1 MDKKAIKNFAVNA
14 RRKLI
19 DEVTTKAKR
28 LGINESKIEDVKK
41 IDSNLQE
48 IEKSG
53 IRIQGKEIAQRNKL
67 IAELKQRASVTSYSE
82 AFQELI
88 EEVAYTWFNRLIAIR
103 FMEVNDYLPDTYRVL
118 SSEISGKIE
127 PDIITD
133 IYDADIFEELSSNEQ
148 QQVRTWKTDNSA
160 EAMDKLYQLIFI
172 KICNQLNDYLPELF
186 EEVEDYTELL
196 FTASYIKKDGVIAD
210 LLSIPE
216 DDFNVQADGQVE
228 IIGWL
233 YQYYNSEPHNQ
244 VVNIYRGIVKKQ
256 DIPAATQLFTTDW
269 VVRYM
274 VDNSLGKY
282 WLDHYPNSELRNK
295 LKYLIPD
302 KDALEQTTPVS
313 NLKPEELK
321 VIDNAM
327 GSGHI
332 LVYAFDVLME
342 IYLTLGYS
350 ERDAARAIV
359 EYNLYGLEI
368 DKRAYQLSYFAIMM
382 KGRQYDRLFLKKSL
396 SPNLREFIDS
406 PKVTDEYQERISELN
421 NDKNSERWNEYKE
434 LIFDQFENGKELGS
448 IIKLVDKNNQ
458 AITKEYLGKVR
469 EYISKFNEFTN
480 MDILYGMKEIQEK
493 YLHIL
498 DVAEMLVDKY
508 VAVVTNPPYL
518 NKMDKKLKKYVND
531 NYSDVKKDLFSVFI
545 KLNSQMLID
554 NGYASFMAPFVWM
567 FISSYEKLR
576 SFLINERNIS
586 SLIQMEYSAFEEAT
600 VPICTFTIKNSNE
613 QDGSY
618 IKLSDFIGGM
628 EVQKIKTLEAIHQHG
643 ECDYFYSTNQNNF
656 KKIPGMPIAYWTSQN
671 VINIYETSNKV
682 KDVGFSKKG
691 LDTGQNDKYLRMWF
705 EIDFNKFGKKWFPL
719 NKGGAY
725 RKWYGNQLYVINW
738 EKNGLSLKKES
749 SANIR
754 NEKFYFK
761 EGLSWSDLTSGK
773 FGARYFPKGFIF
785 EATGPCYFGEN
796 LYEMLGYMNSKVF
809 NYLAKFTMST
819 MHYTNGSIANM
830 PYKHLGIDTQVI
842 KENIEISKYEWDSYE
857 TSWDFYRSPLL
868 KKHSNTIEKSFNDHL
883 NDANANA

>member
-19 DEVTTKAKR
+19 DEVMTKAKR
-28 LGINESKIEDVKK
+28 LGIDESKIEDVKK

-216 DDFNVQADGQVE
+216 DDFYVQAGGQVE

-244 VVNIYRGIVKKQ
+244 VVNIYKGIVKKQ

-302 KDALEQTTPVS
+302 KYAFEQATSVS

-321 VIDNAM
+321 IIDNAM

-421 NDKNSERWNEYKE
+421 NDKYSERWNEYKE

-554 NGYASFMAPFVWM
+554 
-567 FISSYEKLR
+567 
-576 SFLINERNIS
+576 
-586 SLIQMEYSAFEEAT
+586 
-600 VPICTFTIKNSNE
+600 
-613 QDGSY
+613 
-618 IKLSDFIGGM
+618 
-628 EVQKIKTLEAIHQHG
+628 
-643 ECDYFYSTNQNNF
+643 
-656 KKIPGMPIAYWTSQN
+656 
-671 VINIYETSNKV
+671 
-682 KDVGFSKKG
+682 
-691 LDTGQNDKYLRMWF
+691 
-705 EIDFNKFGKKWFPL
+705 
-719 NKGGAY
+719 
-725 RKWYGNQLYVINW
+725 
-738 EKNGLSLKKES
+738 
-749 SANIR
+749 
-754 NEKFYFK
+754 
-761 EGLSWSDLTSGK
+761 
-773 FGARYFPKGFIF
+773 
-785 EATGPCYFGEN
+785 
-796 LYEMLGYMNSKVF
+796 
-809 NYLAKFTMST
+809 
-819 MHYTNGSIANM
+819 
-830 PYKHLGIDTQVI
+830 
-842 KENIEISKYEWDSYE
+842 
-857 TSWDFYRSPLL
+857 
-868 KKHSNTIEKSFNDHL
+868 
-883 NDANANA
+883 

>member
-19 DEVTTKAKR
+19 DEVMTKAKR
-28 LGINESKIEDVKK
+28 LGIDESKIEDVKK

-216 DDFNVQADGQVE
+216 DDFYVQAGGQVE

-244 VVNIYRGIVKKQ
+244 VVNIYKGIVKKQ

-302 KDALEQTTPVS
+302 KYAFEQATSVS

-321 VIDNAM
+321 IIDNAM

-421 NDKNSERWNEYKE
+421 NDKYSERWNEYKE

-554 NGYASFMAPFVWM
+554 NGYASFMTPFVWM

-600 VPICTFTIKNSNE
+600 VPICTFT
-613 QDGSY
+613 
-618 IKLSDFIGGM
+618 
-628 EVQKIKTLEAIHQHG
+628 
-643 ECDYFYSTNQNNF
+643 
-656 KKIPGMPIAYWTSQN
+656 
-671 VINIYETSNKV
+671 
-682 KDVGFSKKG
+682 
-691 LDTGQNDKYLRMWF
+691 
-705 EIDFNKFGKKWFPL
+705 
-719 NKGGAY
+719 
-725 RKWYGNQLYVINW
+725 
-738 EKNGLSLKKES
+738 
-749 SANIR
+749 
-754 NEKFYFK
+754 
-761 EGLSWSDLTSGK
+761 
-773 FGARYFPKGFIF
+773 
-785 EATGPCYFGEN
+785 
-796 LYEMLGYMNSKVF
+796 
-809 NYLAKFTMST
+809 
-819 MHYTNGSIANM
+819 
-830 PYKHLGIDTQVI
+830 
-842 KENIEISKYEWDSYE
+842 
-857 TSWDFYRSPLL
+857 
-868 KKHSNTIEKSFNDHL
+868 
-883 NDANANA
+883 

>member
-19 DEVTTKAKR
+19 DEVMTKAKR
-28 LGINESKIEDVKK
+28 LGIDESKIEDVKK

-216 DDFNVQADGQVE
+216 DDFYVQAGGQVE

-244 VVNIYRGIVKKQ
+244 VVNIYKGIVKKQ

-302 KDALEQTTPVS
+302 KYAFEQATSVS

-321 VIDNAM
+321 IIDNAM

-421 NDKNSERWNEYKE
+421 NDKYSERWNEYKE

-554 NGYASFMAPFVWM
+554 NGYASFMTPFVWM

-586 SLIQMEYSAFEEAT
+586 SLIQM
-600 VPICTFTIKNSNE
+600 
-613 QDGSY
+613 
-618 IKLSDFIGGM
+618 
-628 EVQKIKTLEAIHQHG
+628 
-643 ECDYFYSTNQNNF
+643 
-656 KKIPGMPIAYWTSQN
+656 
-671 VINIYETSNKV
+671 
-682 KDVGFSKKG
+682 
-691 LDTGQNDKYLRMWF
+691 
-705 EIDFNKFGKKWFPL
+705 
-719 NKGGAY
+719 
-725 RKWYGNQLYVINW
+725 
-738 EKNGLSLKKES
+738 
-749 SANIR
+749 
-754 NEKFYFK
+754 
-761 EGLSWSDLTSGK
+761 
-773 FGARYFPKGFIF
+773 
-785 EATGPCYFGEN
+785 
-796 LYEMLGYMNSKVF
+796 
-809 NYLAKFTMST
+809 
-819 MHYTNGSIANM
+819 
-830 PYKHLGIDTQVI
+830 
-842 KENIEISKYEWDSYE
+842 
-857 TSWDFYRSPLL
+857 
-868 KKHSNTIEKSFNDHL
+868 
-883 NDANANA
+883 

>member
-19 DEVTTKAKR
+19 DEVMTKAKR
-28 LGINESKIEDVKK
+28 LGIDESKIEDVKK

-216 DDFNVQADGQVE
+216 DDFYVQAGGQVE

-244 VVNIYRGIVKKQ
+244 VVNIYKGIVKKQ

-302 KDALEQTTPVS
+302 KYAFEQATSVS

-321 VIDNAM
+321 IIDNAM

-421 NDKNSERWNEYKE
+421 NDKYSERWNEYKE

-545 KLNSQMLID
+545 KLNSQML
-554 NGYASFMAPFVWM
+554 
-567 FISSYEKLR
+567 
-576 SFLINERNIS
+576 
-586 SLIQMEYSAFEEAT
+586 
-600 VPICTFTIKNSNE
+600 
-613 QDGSY
+613 
-618 IKLSDFIGGM
+618 
-628 EVQKIKTLEAIHQHG
+628 
-643 ECDYFYSTNQNNF
+643 
-656 KKIPGMPIAYWTSQN
+656 
-671 VINIYETSNKV
+671 
-682 KDVGFSKKG
+682 
-691 LDTGQNDKYLRMWF
+691 
-705 EIDFNKFGKKWFPL
+705 
-719 NKGGAY
+719 
-725 RKWYGNQLYVINW
+725 
-738 EKNGLSLKKES
+738 
-749 SANIR
+749 
-754 NEKFYFK
+754 
-761 EGLSWSDLTSGK
+761 
-773 FGARYFPKGFIF
+773 
-785 EATGPCYFGEN
+785 
-796 LYEMLGYMNSKVF
+796 
-809 NYLAKFTMST
+809 
-819 MHYTNGSIANM
+819 
-830 PYKHLGIDTQVI
+830 
-842 KENIEISKYEWDSYE
+842 
-857 TSWDFYRSPLL
+857 
-868 KKHSNTIEKSFNDHL
+868 
-883 NDANANA
+883 

>member
-19 DEVTTKAKR
+19 DEVMTKAKR
-28 LGINESKIEDVKK
+28 LGIDESKIEDVKK

-216 DDFNVQADGQVE
+216 DDFYVQAGGQVE

-244 VVNIYRGIVKKQ
+244 VVNIYKGIVKKQ

-302 KDALEQTTPVS
+302 KYAFEQATSVS

-321 VIDNAM
+321 IIDNAM

-421 NDKNSERWNEYKE
+421 NDKYSERWNEYKE

-554 NGYASFMAPFVWM
+554 NGYASFMTPFVWM
-567 FISSYEKLR
+567 FISSYE
-576 SFLINERNIS
+576 
-586 SLIQMEYSAFEEAT
+586 
-600 VPICTFTIKNSNE
+600 
-613 QDGSY
+613 
-618 IKLSDFIGGM
+618 
-628 EVQKIKTLEAIHQHG
+628 
-643 ECDYFYSTNQNNF
+643 
-656 KKIPGMPIAYWTSQN
+656 
-671 VINIYETSNKV
+671 
-682 KDVGFSKKG
+682 
-691 LDTGQNDKYLRMWF
+691 
-705 EIDFNKFGKKWFPL
+705 
-719 NKGGAY
+719 
-725 RKWYGNQLYVINW
+725 
-738 EKNGLSLKKES
+738 
-749 SANIR
+749 
-754 NEKFYFK
+754 
-761 EGLSWSDLTSGK
+761 
-773 FGARYFPKGFIF
+773 
-785 EATGPCYFGEN
+785 
-796 LYEMLGYMNSKVF
+796 
-809 NYLAKFTMST
+809 
-819 MHYTNGSIANM
+819 
-830 PYKHLGIDTQVI
+830 
-842 KENIEISKYEWDSYE
+842 
-857 TSWDFYRSPLL
+857 
-868 KKHSNTIEKSFNDHL
+868 
-883 NDANANA
+883 

>member
-19 DEVTTKAKR
+19 DEVMTKAKR
-28 LGINESKIEDVKK
+28 LGIDESKIEDVKK

-216 DDFNVQADGQVE
+216 DDFYVQAGGQVE

-244 VVNIYRGIVKKQ
+244 VVNIYKGIVKKQ

-302 KDALEQTTPVS
+302 KYAFEQATSVS

-321 VIDNAM
+321 IIDNAM

-421 NDKNSERWNEYKE
+421 NDKYSERWNEYKE

-554 NGYASFMAPFVWM
+554 NGYASFMTPFVWM

-600 VPICTFTIKNSNE
+600 VPICTFTIKN
-613 QDGSY
+613 
-618 IKLSDFIGGM
+618 
-628 EVQKIKTLEAIHQHG
+628 
-643 ECDYFYSTNQNNF
+643 
-656 KKIPGMPIAYWTSQN
+656 
-671 VINIYETSNKV
+671 
-682 KDVGFSKKG
+682 
-691 LDTGQNDKYLRMWF
+691 
-705 EIDFNKFGKKWFPL
+705 
-719 NKGGAY
+719 
-725 RKWYGNQLYVINW
+725 
-738 EKNGLSLKKES
+738 
-749 SANIR
+749 
-754 NEKFYFK
+754 
-761 EGLSWSDLTSGK
+761 
-773 FGARYFPKGFIF
+773 
-785 EATGPCYFGEN
+785 
-796 LYEMLGYMNSKVF
+796 
-809 NYLAKFTMST
+809 
-819 MHYTNGSIANM
+819 
-830 PYKHLGIDTQVI
+830 
-842 KENIEISKYEWDSYE
+842 
-857 TSWDFYRSPLL
+857 
-868 KKHSNTIEKSFNDHL
+868 
-883 NDANANA
+883 

>member
-19 DEVTTKAKR
+19 DEVMTKAKR
-28 LGINESKIEDVKK
+28 LGIDESKIEDVKK

-216 DDFNVQADGQVE
+216 DDFYVQAGGQVE

-244 VVNIYRGIVKKQ
+244 VVNIYKGIVKKQ

-302 KDALEQTTPVS
+302 KYAFEQATSVS

-321 VIDNAM
+321 IIDNAM

-421 NDKNSERWNEYKE
+421 NDKYSERWNEYKE

-554 NGYASFMAPFVWM
+554 N
-567 FISSYEKLR
+567 
-576 SFLINERNIS
+576 
-586 SLIQMEYSAFEEAT
+586 
-600 VPICTFTIKNSNE
+600 
-613 QDGSY
+613 
-618 IKLSDFIGGM
+618 
-628 EVQKIKTLEAIHQHG
+628 
-643 ECDYFYSTNQNNF
+643 
-656 KKIPGMPIAYWTSQN
+656 
-671 VINIYETSNKV
+671 
-682 KDVGFSKKG
+682 
-691 LDTGQNDKYLRMWF
+691 
-705 EIDFNKFGKKWFPL
+705 
-719 NKGGAY
+719 
-725 RKWYGNQLYVINW
+725 
-738 EKNGLSLKKES
+738 ES
-749 SANIR
+749 S
-754 NEKFYFK
+754 
-761 EGLSWSDLTSGK
+761 
-773 FGARYFPKGFIF
+773 P
-785 EATGPCYFGEN
+785 
-796 LYEMLGYMNSKVF
+796 
-809 NYLAKFTMST
+809 
-819 MHYTNGSIANM
+819 
-830 PYKHLGIDTQVI
+830 
-842 KENIEISKYEWDSYE
+842 
-857 TSWDFYRSPLL
+857 
-868 KKHSNTIEKSFNDHL
+868 
-883 NDANANA
+883 

>member
-19 DEVTTKAKR
+19 DEVMTKAKR
-28 LGINESKIEDVKK
+28 LGIDESKIEDVKK

-216 DDFNVQADGQVE
+216 DDFYVQAGGQVE

-244 VVNIYRGIVKKQ
+244 VVNIYKGIVKKQ

-302 KDALEQTTPVS
+302 KYAFEQATSVS

-321 VIDNAM
+321 IIDNAM

-421 NDKNSERWNEYKE
+421 NDKYSERWNEYKE

-554 NGYASFMAPFVWM
+554 NGYASFMTPFVWM

-586 SLIQMEYSAFEEAT
+586 SLIQMEYSAFEEQPFQF
-600 VPICTFTIKNSNE
+600 VR
-613 QDGSY
+613 
-618 IKLSDFIGGM
+618 
-628 EVQKIKTLEAIHQHG
+628 
-643 ECDYFYSTNQNNF
+643 
-656 KKIPGMPIAYWTSQN
+656 
-671 VINIYETSNKV
+671 
-682 KDVGFSKKG
+682 
-691 LDTGQNDKYLRMWF
+691 LR
-705 EIDFNKFGKKWFPL
+705 
-719 NKGGAY
+719 
-725 RKWYGNQLYVINW
+725 
-738 EKNGLSLKKES
+738 
-749 SANIR
+749 
-754 NEKFYFK
+754 
-761 EGLSWSDLTSGK
+761 
-773 FGARYFPKGFIF
+773 
-785 EATGPCYFGEN
+785 
-796 LYEMLGYMNSKVF
+796 
-809 NYLAKFTMST
+809 
-819 MHYTNGSIANM
+819 
-830 PYKHLGIDTQVI
+830 
-842 KENIEISKYEWDSYE
+842 
-857 TSWDFYRSPLL
+857 
-868 KKHSNTIEKSFNDHL
+868 
-883 NDANANA
+883 